1 MLRAWRV
8 RESLGALA
16 QLGERL
22 LCKHQVIGSIPIGST
37 RYVPDGGISGEDQ
50 PRRGCKAERPPELIA
65 RKPSSTDV
73 LRPAFEGLTKN
84 ISR

>member
-1 MLRAWRV
+1 MYLTVGYLAKI
-8 RESLGALA
+8 SLEEAA
-16 QLGERL
+16 
-22 LCKHQVIGSIPIGST
+22 
-37 RYVPDGGISGEDQ
+37 
-50 PRRGCKAERPPELIA
+50 RPNGRPELIA

>member
-8 RESLGALA
+8 RKSLGALA

-37 RYVPDGGISGEDQ
+37 RYVPDGGISGED
-50 PRRGCKAERPPELIA
+50 CKAERPPELIA